1 MQLPLILQRNSR
13 TRLIQGVA
21 VGSVLTMVIG
31 FGFAG
36 WQLQGNAERRAGVR
50 ADAAVVAALAPICV
64 EKFKSATDAK
74 TTLVAL
80 NATNSW
86 HRDDFVEKGGWAT
99 FAGNKEP
106 NSGVAEACAK
116 IFSATGNSGGGRRA
130 QCLRASTR

>member
-1 MQLPLILQRNSR
+1 MQLPLILQHDSR
-13 TRLIQGVA
+13 TRLIQGAA

-36 WQLQGNAERRAGVR
+36 WQLAGNVERRAEVR
-50 ADAAVVAALAPICV
+50 VSAAVVAALTPICV
-64 EKFKSATDAK
+64 EKFKSAANAK

-80 NATNSW
+80 NAVDSW

-99 FAGNKEP
+99 FPGASAP

-116 IFSATGNSGGGRRA
+116 ILSDGK
-130 QCLRASTR
+130 